1 MIAHTPTLFACVAL
15 VATIMAFC
23 LILVGQFNQRDG
35 LLTIG
40 FGLLAHALAYVG
52 YTFYGH
58 APLWFT
64 YGAANTLLAVAL
76 AFYGASL
83 FRIVELPVPWLWV
96 FAPAALMLVGMAS
109 LIDTLEPRMLVSSI
123 VLMVQCTLIIYW
135 TCRCIPAQGRARM
148 LLIIGS
154 SISLIGL
161 GMRVVAVLGGGAA
174 EMRYDVSNLKQTI
187 SVSIGTFTAMMI
199 SLGLVL
205 LSKERSESLLKHL
218 ALRDALTGILNRRA
232 ILERFSTE
240 LERSRRDGS
249 YLGVAMIDIDHF
261 KHINDVHGHLAGDAV
276 ICHCVSHLTQ
286 RLRVCDSIGRYGGEE
301 FLLLLPSTTPEG
313 ATTVLDELRRS
324 LAESPAQYGEVRI
337 LLRISIGACCVVPN
351 ESDTTASLLAR
362 ADTALYEAKGLGRNT
377 LRVAQAHPRQVLDPP
392 EGLGYQAGIKPSSR

>member
-76 AFYGASL
+76 AFYGASV
-83 FRIVELPVPWLWV
+83 FRIVELPVSWWRV
-96 FAPAALMLVGMAS
+96 FAPAALMLVLMVS
-109 LIDTLEPRMLVSSI
+109 LIDTLEPRMLAATL
-123 VLMVQCTLIIYW
+123 VLMVQCALIIYW
-135 TCRCIPAQGRARM
+135 TRRYIPVQGRARI

-205 LSKERSESLLKHL
+205 LSKERSESLLQHL
-218 ALRDALTGILNRRA
+218 ALRDVLTGILNRRA
-232 ILERFSTE
+232 ILDQFSTE
-240 LERSRRDGS
+240 LERARRDRS
-249 YLGVAMIDIDHF
+249 YLAVAMLDIDHF
-261 KHINDVHGHLAGDAV
+261 KAINDRYGHLAGDEV
-276 ICHCVSHLTQ
+276 ICHCVNHLSQ
-286 RLRVCDSIGRYGGEE
+286 RLRHSDSMGRYGGEE
-301 FLLLLPSTTPEG
+301 FLLLLPATHPEG
-313 ATTVLDELRRS
+313 AVAVLDELRAS
-324 LAESPAQYGEVRI
+324 LAKSPAEYGELSI
-337 LLRISIGACCVVPN
+337 PLRISIGVCCVIP
-351 ESDTTASLLAR
+351 EEGDTPACLLAR
-362 ADTALYEAKGLGRNT
+362 ADAALYAAKDQGRNT
-377 LRVAQAHPRQVLDPP
+377 LRLAQPVVQQP
-392 EGLGYQAGIKPSSR
+392 EEPLGTGSQTLNG

>member
-1 MIAHTPTLFACVAL
+1 MIAHTPTLFGCVAL

-23 LILVGQFNQRDG
+23 LILVGQFNRRDS

-64 YGAANTLLAVAL
+64 YGVANSLLAVAL
-76 AFYGASL
+76 AFYGASV
-83 FRIVELPVPWLWV
+83 FRIVELPVAWWRV
-96 FAPAALMLVGMAS
+96 FAPAGLMLVLMVS
-109 LIDTLEPRMLVSSI
+109 LIDTLEPRMLAATF
-123 VLMVQCTLIIYW
+123 VLMLQCGLIIYW
-135 TCRCIPAQGRARM
+135 TRRYIPAQGRARL

-205 LSKERSESLLKHL
+205 LSKERSESLYQHL
-218 ALRDALTGILNRRA
+218 ALRDVLTGILNRRA
-232 ILERFSTE
+232 ILEQFSSE
-240 LERSRRDGS
+240 LERARRDAS
-249 YLGVAMIDIDHF
+249 SLAVAMVDIDYF
-261 KHINDVHGHLAGDAV
+261 KQINDVHGHLAGDQV
-276 ICHCVSHLTQ
+276 ISHCATHLSQ
-286 RLRVCDSIGRYGGEE
+286 RLRQSDKMGRYGGEE
-301 FLLLLPSTTPEG
+301 FLLLLPSSSPEG
-313 ATTVLDELRRS
+313 AVALLDELRAT
-324 LAESPAQYGEVRI
+324 LAEAPAQYGESSI
-337 LLRISIGACCVVPN
+337 ALRISIGVWCGVPTAC
-351 ESDTTASLLAR
+351 DTTASLLAR
-362 ADTALYEAKGLGRNT
+362 ADAALYEAKGMGRN
-377 LRVAQAHPRQVLDPP
+377 RVRLAPAACDFGVCAQL
-392 EGLGYQAGIKPSSR
+392 L

>member
-23 LILVGQFNQRDG
+23 LILVGQFNRRDG

-64 YGAANTLLAVAL
+64 YGVANTLLSVAL
-76 AFYGASL
+76 AFYGISV
-83 FRIVELPVPWLWV
+83 FRIVELPVSWWRV
-96 FAPAALMLVGMAS
+96 FAPAASMLVLMVS
-109 LIDTLEPRMLVSSI
+109 LIDTLEPRMLAATI
-123 VLMVQCTLIIYW
+123 VLMVQCALIIYW
-135 TCRCIPAQGRARM
+135 TRRYIPAQGRARM
-148 LLIIGS
+148 LLIIGA

-205 LSKERSESLLKHL
+205 LSKERSESMLQHL
-218 ALRDALTGILNRRA
+218 ALRDVLTGILNRRA
-232 ILERFSTE
+232 ILEQFSTE
-240 LERSRRDGS
+240 LERSRRNNA
-249 YLGVAMIDIDHF
+249 YLAVAMVDIDHF
-261 KHINDVHGHLAGDAV
+261 KQINDVHGHLAGDEV
-276 ICHCVSHLTQ
+276 IGHCVNHLSQ
-286 RLRVCDSIGRYGGEE
+286 RMRHSDSMGRYGGEE
-301 FLLLLPSTTPEG
+301 FLLLLPDTSPEG
-313 ATTVLDELRRS
+313 AMTVLDELRAS
-324 LAESPAQYGEVRI
+324 LAESPAQYGDTSI
-337 LLRISIGACCVVPN
+337 ALRISIGVCCVIPD
-351 ESDTTASLLAR
+351 EGDTTASLLAR
-362 ADTALYEAKGLGRNT
+362 ADEALYEAKGLGRNT
-377 LRVAQAHPRQVLDPP
+377 LRLAQDCPRDR
-392 EGLGYQAGIKPSSR
+392 QASLSGIGTILNG

>member
-1 MIAHTPTLFACVAL
+1 MIAHTPTLFGCVAL

-23 LILVGQFNQRDG
+23 LILVGQFNRRDG

-64 YGAANTLLAVAL
+64 YGAANSLLAVAL

-83 FRIVELPVPWLWV
+83 FRIVELSVPWSRV
-96 FAPAALMLVGMAS
+96 FAPAALMLVLMVS
-109 LIDTLEPRMLVSSI
+109 LIDTLEPRMLAASI
-123 VLMVQCTLIIYW
+123 VLMVQCALIIYW
-135 TCRCIPAQGRARM
+135 TLRHIPALGRARM

-161 GMRVVAVLGGGAA
+161 GMRVVAIFGGGAA

-205 LSKERSESLLKHL
+205 LAKERSESLLKHM
-218 ALRDALTGILNRRA
+218 ALRDVLTGILNRRA
-232 ILERFSTE
+232 ILEQFSSE
-240 LERSRRDGS
+240 LERARREHAC
-249 YLGVAMIDIDHF
+249 LGVAMVDIDHF
-261 KHINDVHGHLAGDAV
+261 KQINDVHGHLAGDEV
-276 ICHCVSHLTQ
+276 ISHCARHLSQ
-286 RLRVCDSIGRYGGEE
+286 RLRASDSIGRYGGEE
-301 FLLLLPSTTPEG
+301 FLLLLPDTPPEG
-313 ATTVLDELRRS
+313 VAAVLDELRTS
-324 LAESPAQYGEVRI
+324 LAEAPAQYGESSI
-337 LLRISIGACCVVPN
+337 ALRISIGVCCDVPS
-351 ESDTTASLLAR
+351 EGDTTASLLAR
-362 ADTALYEAKGLGRNT
+362 ADAALYEAKGMGRD
-377 LRVAQAHPRQVLDPP
+377 RVRFATP
-392 EGLGYQAGIKPSSR
+392 EDKSEGDWVSS

>member
-1 MIAHTPTLFACVAL
+1 MIADTPTLFACVAL

-35 LLTIG
+35 LITIG

-64 YGAANTLLAVAL
+64 YGAANTLLSVAL

-83 FRIVELPVPWLWV
+83 FRIVELPVRWWRV
-96 FAPAALMLVGMAS
+96 FAPAALMLVLMVS
-109 LIDTLEPRMLVSSI
+109 LIDTLEPRMLAASI
-123 VLMVQCTLIIYW
+123 VLMVQCTLIIVW
-135 TCRCIPAQGRARM
+135 TLRYIPAQGRARM

-161 GMRVVAVLGGGAA
+161 GMRVVAVFAGGAA

-218 ALRDALTGILNRRA
+218 ALRDVLTGILNRRA
-232 ILERFSTE
+232 ILEQFSTE
-240 LERSRRDGS
+240 LERSRRDRS
-249 YLGVAMIDIDHF
+249 SLAVAMIDIDHF
-261 KHINDVHGHLAGDAV
+261 KQINDVYGHLAGDEV

-286 RLRVCDSIGRYGGEE
+286 RLRHSDSIGRYGGEE
-301 FLLLLPSTTPEG
+301 FLLLLPSTGPEG
-313 ATTVLDELRRS
+313 AMAVLDELRAS
-324 LAESPAQYGEVRI
+324 LAEAPAQYGESSI
-337 LLRISIGACCVVPN
+337 PLRISIGVCCGVPDDG
-351 ESDTTASLLAR
+351 DTTASLLAR
-362 ADTALYEAKGLGRNT
+362 ADTALYEAKGSGRNALRLAQSFPQPRETPLGSHSQT
-377 LRVAQAHPRQVLDPP
+377 LN
-392 EGLGYQAGIKPSSR
+392 G

>member
-40 FGLLAHALAYVG
+40 FGLLAHALAYIG

-58 APLWFT
+58 APLWLT
-64 YGAANTLLAVAL
+64 YGSANTLLAVAL
-76 AFYGASL
+76 SFYGASV
-83 FRIVELPVPWLWV
+83 FRVVELPVAWWRV
-96 FAPAALMLVGMAS
+96 FAPAALMLVLMVT
-109 LIDTLEPRMLVSSI
+109 LIDTLEPRMLAATV
-123 VLMVQCTLIIYW
+123 VLMVQCSLIIYW
-135 TCRCIPAQGRARM
+135 THRHIPVQGRARM

-205 LSKERSESLLKHL
+205 LAKERSEALLQHM
-218 ALRDALTGILNRRA
+218 ALRDVLTGILNRRA
-232 ILERFSTE
+232 ILDQFSRE
-240 LERSRRDGS
+240 LERARRDGS
-249 YLGVAMIDIDHF
+249 SLAVAMVDIDHF
-261 KHINDVHGHLAGDAV
+261 KHINDRYGHLAGDEV
-276 ICHCVSHLTQ
+276 IRHCANHLTQ
-286 RLRVCDSIGRYGGEE
+286 RIRHSDSIGRYGGEE
-301 FLLLLPSTTPEG
+301 FLILLPTTNTDG
-313 ATTVLDELRRS
+313 ALGVLDELRAS
-324 LAESPAQYGEVRI
+324 LAESSAQYGEAKISV
-337 LLRISIGACCVVPN
+337 RISIGVCCVVPN
-351 ESDTTASLLAR
+351 EGDAIANLLAK
-362 ADTALYEAKGLGRNT
+362 ADAALYEAKASGRNT
-377 LRVAQAHPRQVLDPP
+377 LKLVQSYPQQNEAPLI
-392 EGLGYQAGIKPSSR
+392 L

>member
-1 MIAHTPTLFACVAL
+1 MIAHTPTLFGCVAL

-23 LILVGQFNQRDG
+23 LILVGQFNRRDG

-64 YGAANTLLAVAL
+64 YGAANSLLAVAL

-83 FRIVELPVPWLWV
+83 FRIVELPVPWSRV
-96 FAPAALMLVGMAS
+96 FAPAALMLVLMVS
-109 LIDTLEPRMLVSSI
+109 LIDTLEPRMLAASI
-123 VLMVQCTLIIYW
+123 VLMVQCALIIYW
-135 TCRCIPAQGRARM
+135 TLRHIPALGRARM

-161 GMRVVAVLGGGAA
+161 GMRVVAIFGGGAA

-205 LSKERSESLLKHL
+205 LAKERSESLLKHM
-218 ALRDALTGILNRRA
+218 ALRDVLTGILNRRA
-232 ILERFSTE
+232 ILEQFSTE
-240 LERSRRDGS
+240 LERARREHAC
-249 YLGVAMIDIDHF
+249 LGVAMVDIDHF
-261 KHINDVHGHLAGDAV
+261 KQINDVHGHLAGDEV
-276 ICHCVSHLTQ
+276 ISHCARHLSQ
-286 RLRVCDSIGRYGGEE
+286 RLRASDSIGRYGGEE
-301 FLLLLPSTTPEG
+301 FLLLLPDTRPEG
-313 ATTVLDELRRS
+313 VAAVLDELRTS
-324 LAESPAQYGEVRI
+324 LAEAPAQYGESSI
-337 LLRISIGACCVVPN
+337 ALHISIGVCCEVPG
-351 ESDTTASLLAR
+351 ESDTSASLLAR
-362 ADTALYEAKGLGRNT
+362 ADAALYEAKGMGRD
-377 LRVAQAHPRQVLDPP
+377 RVRFAAGRLSEQARAP
-392 EGLGYQAGIKPSSR
+392 I

>member
-64 YGAANTLLAVAL
+64 YGAANSLLAVAL

-83 FRIVELPVPWLWV
+83 FRIIERPMSWWRV
-96 FAPAALMLVGMAS
+96 FAPAALMLVLMVS
-109 LIDTLEPRMLVSSI
+109 LIDTLEPRMLAASL
-123 VLMVQCTLIIYW
+123 VLMLQCALIIYW
-135 TCRCIPAQGRARM
+135 THRYIPAQGRARM

-205 LSKERSESLLKHL
+205 LAKERSESLLQHM
-218 ALRDALTGILNRRA
+218 ALRDVLTGILNRRA
-232 ILERFSTE
+232 ILEQFSSE
-240 LERSRRDGS
+240 LERARRDRS
-249 YLGVAMIDIDHF
+249 CLAVAMVDIDHF
-261 KHINDVHGHLAGDAV
+261 KQINDVHGHLAGDEV
-276 ICHCVSHLTQ
+276 ICHCVNHLTQ
-286 RLRVCDSIGRYGGEE
+286 RLRHSDSIGRYGGEE
-301 FLLLLPSTTPEG
+301 FLLLLPATSPDG
-313 ATTVLDELRRS
+313 AIAVLDELRAS
-324 LAESPAQYGEVRI
+324 LAEAPAHYAQSSIV
-337 LLRISIGACCVVPN
+337 LHISIGVCCGVPE

-362 ADTALYEAKGLGRNT
+362 ADAALYEAKGLGRNT
-377 LRVAQAHPRQVLDPP
+377 LRMAPSGSQQSDT
-392 EGLGYQAGIKPSSR
+392 PSSGLSQALNG

>member
-1 MIAHTPTLFACVAL
+1 MIAHTPTLFGCVAL

-23 LILVGQFNQRDG
+23 LILVGQFNRRDG

-64 YGAANTLLAVAL
+64 YGAANSLLAVAL

-83 FRIVELPVPWLWV
+83 FRIVELPVPWSRV
-96 FAPAALMLVGMAS
+96 FAPAALMLVLMVS
-109 LIDTLEPRMLVSSI
+109 LIDTLEPRMLAASI
-123 VLMVQCTLIIYW
+123 VLMVQCALIIYW
-135 TCRCIPAQGRARM
+135 TLRHIPALGRARM

-161 GMRVVAVLGGGAA
+161 GMRVVAIFGGGAA

-205 LSKERSESLLKHL
+205 LAKERSESLLKHM
-218 ALRDALTGILNRRA
+218 ALRDVLTGILNRRA
-232 ILERFSTE
+232 ILEQFSTE
-240 LERSRRDGS
+240 LERARREHAC
-249 YLGVAMIDIDHF
+249 LGVAMVDIDHF
-261 KHINDVHGHLAGDAV
+261 KQINDVHGHLAGDEV
-276 ICHCVSHLTQ
+276 ISHCARHLSQ
-286 RLRVCDSIGRYGGEE
+286 RLRASDSIGRYGGEE
-301 FLLLLPSTTPEG
+301 FLLLLPDTRPEG
-313 ATTVLDELRRS
+313 VAAVLDELRTS
-324 LAESPAQYGEVRI
+324 LAEAPAQYGESSI
-337 LLRISIGACCVVPN
+337 ALRISIGVCCEVPG
-351 ESDTTASLLAR
+351 EGDTSASLLAR
-362 ADTALYEAKGLGRNT
+362 ADAALYEAKGMGRD
-377 LRVAQAHPRQVLDPP
+377 RVRFAAGRLSEQARAP
-392 EGLGYQAGIKPSSR
+392 I

>member
-1 MIAHTPTLFACVAL
+1 MIAHTPTLFGCVAL

-23 LILVGQFNQRDG
+23 LILVGQFNRRDG

-64 YGAANTLLAVAL
+64 YGAANSLLAVAL

-83 FRIVELPVPWLWV
+83 FRIVELPVPWSRV
-96 FAPAALMLVGMAS
+96 FAPAALMLVLMVS
-109 LIDTLEPRMLVSSI
+109 LIDTLEPRMLAASI
-123 VLMVQCTLIIYW
+123 VLMVQCALIIYW
-135 TCRCIPAQGRARM
+135 TLRHIPALGRARM

-161 GMRVVAVLGGGAA
+161 GMRVVAIFGGGAA

-205 LSKERSESLLKHL
+205 LAKERSESLLKHM
-218 ALRDALTGILNRRA
+218 ALRDVLTGILNRRA
-232 ILERFSTE
+232 ILEQFSSE
-240 LERSRRDGS
+240 LERARREHAC
-249 YLGVAMIDIDHF
+249 LGVAMVDIDHF
-261 KHINDVHGHLAGDAV
+261 KQINDVHGHLAGDEV
-276 ICHCVSHLTQ
+276 ISHCARHLSQ
-286 RLRVCDSIGRYGGEE
+286 RLRASDSIGRYGGEE
-301 FLLLLPSTTPEG
+301 FLLLLPDTPPEG
-313 ATTVLDELRRS
+313 VAAVLDELRTS
-324 LAESPAQYGEVRI
+324 LAEAPAQYGESSI
-337 LLRISIGACCVVPN
+337 ALRISIGVCCDVPS
-351 ESDTTASLLAR
+351 EGDTTASLLAR
-362 ADTALYEAKGLGRNT
+362 ADAALYEAKGMGRD
-377 LRVAQAHPRQVLDPP
+377 RVRFAAGRLSEQARAP
-392 EGLGYQAGIKPSSR
+392 I

>member
-23 LILVGQFNQRDG
+23 LILVGQFNRRDS

-76 AFYGASL
+76 AFYGVSV
-83 FRIVELPVPWLWV
+83 FRIVELPVSWWRV
-96 FAPAALMLVGMAS
+96 FAPAALMAVLMVS
-109 LIDTLEPRMLVSSI
+109 LIDTLEPRMLAATF
-123 VLMVQCTLIIYW
+123 VLMLQCALIIYW
-135 TCRCIPAQGRARM
+135 TRRYIPAQGRARL

-205 LSKERSESLLKHL
+205 LSKERSESLFQHL
-218 ALRDALTGILNRRA
+218 ALRDVLTGILNRRA
-232 ILERFSTE
+232 ILERFSSE
-240 LERSRRDGS
+240 LERARRDGS
-249 YLGVAMIDIDHF
+249 SLAVAMVDIDHF
-261 KHINDVHGHLAGDAV
+261 KQINDVHGHLAGDEV
-276 ICHCVSHLTQ
+276 ISHCASHLSQ
-286 RLRVCDSIGRYGGEE
+286 RLRQSDSIGRYGGEE
-301 FLLLLPSTTPEG
+301 FLLLLPGTSAEG
-313 ATTVLDELRRS
+313 AVALLDELRAS
-324 LAESPAQYGEVRI
+324 LADAPAQYGEASIEV
-337 LLRISIGACCVVPN
+337 RISIGVCCGVP
-351 ESDTTASLLAR
+351 SALDTTASLLAR
-362 ADTALYEAKGLGRNT
+362 ADAALYEAKGMGRNR
-377 LRVAQAHPRQVLDPP
+377 LRLAPPLMVQPARGAAAH
-392 EGLGYQAGIKPSSR
+392 